1 MAEVLNRGG
10 GDKSALRWTNGTFS
24 CHPSIQVLAGWL
36 NHSPNYDEVVK
47 WYRGWKSVIP
57 VDVLAAPQ
65 VKTQL
70 TQALNMMNRVVSY
83 SSGHPMAQQ
92 PGAVEAMAY
101 LSSAEKDTMLA
112 ILQPQ
117 PPPPPPP
124 PPTLSTATPELSS
137 YKDLV
142 ARRCEE
148 RGILFAPTVPAK
160 FFDGKQVFRY
170 VKVIFDNRE
179 SIKKIEDINCCCGG
193 SSF

>member
-1 MAEVLNRGG
+1 MR
-10 GDKSALRWTNGTFS
+10 TFF
-24 CHPSIQVLAGWL
+24 QVLAGWL

-47 WYRGWKSVIP
+47 WYRGWKSLIP
-57 VDVLAAPQ
+57 IDVLAAPQ
-65 VKTQL
+65 VKSQL

-83 SSGHPMAQQ
+83 TSGHPMSQQ

-101 LSSAEKDTMLA
+101 LSSIEKDTMLG
-112 ILQPQ
+112 ILQQPQ

-124 PPTLSTATPELSS
+124 PPVTSSAASELSS

-160 FFDGKQVFRY
+160 FYEGKQVFKCGDASVYLDRNA
-170 VKVIFDNRE
+170 IFVQSGDKWVPTSLNTLLD
-179 SIKKIEDINCCCGG
+179 SVC
-193 SSF
+193 